1 MSNTTDLSVP
11 STIAE
16 LKNIDIT
23 NFKAQEVGLSML
35 ILQLAQKESLRIQKM
50 SGIIDKL
57 EGILFDP
64 EVLEFLSPTEQVQ
77 RYELAMRASQSRT
90 QYIQS
95 TIKSINWN
103 DIETRLLILGSET
116 ANDTQTPIDT
126 AELQVLALK
135 LLRQYGQEN
144 KE

>member
-11 STIAE
+11 STMAE

-116 ANDTQTPIDT
+116 ANDPQTPIDT